1 MGESRVVIPIFGI
14 LDVTGE
20 VIGMWVVLAAVTVI
34 SLLATRHMRERP
46 GKFQNVIETG
56 VEYLDN
62 YFAGILGKK
71 ESRKHFLF
79 LGSLFIFIIFG
90 NYTGLIPGAGLPDYG
105 KAPTS
110 SLSVTLGLGI
120 ITFFYLQGSSIHARG
135 FLGYLKRF
143 ISPIAIMLPLLLL
156 DEFIKPASLAL
167 RLFGNIF
174 GEETVTEQLY
184 EILPIGAPIVMM
196 VLSLLF
202 CALGL
207 LSAVLCFAM
216 VARVYLARA
225 NRAPVAWG
233 GALSRKETAKL
244 AAAVLAVIAAVVVTE
259 VTKP

>member
-1 MGESRVVIPIFGI
+1 MGEASTVVIPIFGI

-20 VIGMWVVLAAVTVI
+20 VIGMWILLAAVALV
-34 SLLATRHMRERP
+34 SWLATRHLKERP
-46 GKFQNVIETG
+46 GKFQNVIEMG

-62 YFAGILGKK
+62 YFCNLLGH
-71 ESRKHFLF
+71 ERGRKHLLF
-79 LGSLFIFIIFG
+79 LGSLFIFIIFS
-90 NYTGLIPGAGLPDYG
+90 NYSGLIPGVGLTDWW

-120 ITFFYLQGSSIHARG
+120 VTFFYLQGSSIKAHG

-143 ISPIAIMLPLLLL
+143 ISPIAIMLPLLIL

-184 EILPIGAPIVMM
+184 ELLPIGAPIVMM

-202 CALGL
+202 CALQAIVFTTL
-207 LSAVLCFAM
+207 
-216 VARVYLARA
+216 VAIYLQEA
-225 NRAPVAWG
+225 
-233 GALSRKETAKL
+233 
-244 AAAVLAVIAAVVVTE
+244 TE
-259 VTKP
+259 IEEH